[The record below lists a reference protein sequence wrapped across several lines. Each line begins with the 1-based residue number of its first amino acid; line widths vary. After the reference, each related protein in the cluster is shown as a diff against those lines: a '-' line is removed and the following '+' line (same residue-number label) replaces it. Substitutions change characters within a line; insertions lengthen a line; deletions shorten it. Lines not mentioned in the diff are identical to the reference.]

1 MLRKI
6 ITGFHAV
13 EERVLKAKQN
23 KSDSQK
29 IEIFYSKIGPRVK
42 KIISIA
48 KESEIPCT
56 LVSELEL
63 NQMVKDLPLPQGH
76 GSFLPIFSPSRFTVV
91 VMMFPATYFHSPL
104 IFLNAATS

>member
-63 NQMVKDLPLPQGH
+63 NQMVKD
-76 GSFLPIFSPSRFTVV
+76 F
-91 VMMFPATYFHSPL
+91 YFYNH
-104 IFLNAATS
+104 